1 MAPTVITLTYRKLG
15 TIPPVFVAGSF
26 SEPPWE
32 AHELSQDAEE
42 GSGSFS
48 RTFSITPGTYQYK
61 FRLGTGDWWVT
72 DETRETVTDN
82 QGNINNVLLVQ
93 DTQEVSPHADGSS
106 DQQKMSMEDVEEA
119 ADPSNIPPK
128 ATESEVPPANTV
140 SEINVQTDDGPTA
153 SPPQTTLAPIT
164 KVSSTSNVSH
174 DLPTPPLSEGGD
186 DVENKEPFAA
196 FSKLIAPECED
207 QSQASRRSTEERASN
222 KSSSTWNRNR
232 MIFLAVALVAVPI
245 VAWGLSR

>member
-1 MAPTVITLTYRKLG
+1 MASTVITLTYRKLG

-32 AHELSQDAEE
+32 AQELSQDAEE

-72 DETRETVTDN
+72 DETQETVTDD
-82 QGNINNVLLVQ
+82 QGNVNNLLLVQ
-93 DTQEVSPHADGSS
+93 DTQEVSPHADVSG

-119 ADPSNIPPK
+119 ADPSNMLPK
-128 ATESEVPPANTV
+128 AGEPESPPAIPV
-140 SEINVQTDDGPTA
+140 SDFSVQAVDGPAA
-153 SPPQTTLAPIT
+153 SLPQTTSAPIT

-186 DVENKEPFAA
+186 DVENKEPLAA
-196 FSKLIAPECED
+196 SSKVIALESED
-207 QSQASRRSTEERASN
+207 QSQASRRSTDERASN
-222 KSSSTWNRNR
+222 MPSSTWNGNR
-232 MIFLAVALVAVPI
+232 MIFLAIAFAAVPI